1 MAERFNKDIAG
12 SKLVVFDQC
21 GHVPNFEKPAEF
33 NAAVIKFLTERSINM
48 KFKVGDSAE
57 ITKKIDQAD
66 IDAFANVTGD
76 HNPVH
81 VDEEFAKTTRFGRR
95 IAHGMLTASLIS
107 SVLANKLPGEGS
119 VYLGQIAPVRCACVS
134 RRRDHC
140 ARHRQRD
147 SRRQTDLKLE
157 TICVNQRDEIV
168 IRGEAT
174 VLCSL
179 WSLCYRC

>member
-1 MAERFNKDIAG
+1 
-12 SKLVVFDQC
+12 
-21 GHVPNFEKPAEF
+21 
-33 NAAVIKFLTERSINM
+33 M

-57 ITKKIDQAD
+57 MTKTIVQAD

-107 SVLANKLPGEGS
+107 AVLANKLPGEGS
-119 VYLGQIAPVRCACVS
+119 VYLGQTLKFVAPVFPG
-134 RRRDHC
+134 DEIT
-140 ARHRQRD
+140 ARVTVREIRED
-147 SRRQTDLKLE
+147 KPILRLE
-157 TICVNQRDEIV
+157 TVCVNQSKEIV

-174 VLCSL
+174 VLAADK
-179 WSLCYRC
+179 RR